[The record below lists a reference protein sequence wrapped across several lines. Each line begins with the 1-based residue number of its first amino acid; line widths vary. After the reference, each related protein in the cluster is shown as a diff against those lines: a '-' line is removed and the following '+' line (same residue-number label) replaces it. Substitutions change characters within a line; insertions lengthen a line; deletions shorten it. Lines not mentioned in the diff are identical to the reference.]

1 MRYYK
6 NDEGPY
12 CNCYFMLHCINI
24 PPTNIA
30 TLSILLHSPL
40 HTGKNDDEDTKPWW
54 PSQGRGSG
62 EWDSFHTVL
71 TEFYSVLWYSA
82 KDMHIDMH
90 IKWS

>member
-1 MRYYK
+1 
-6 NDEGPY
+6 
-12 CNCYFMLHCINI
+12 MLHCINI

-62 EWDSFHTVL
+62 ERDSFHTVL
-71 TEFYSVLWYSA
+71 SA
-82 KDMHIDMH
+82 LVQCQGYAYRYGPYQMELKQSL
-90 IKWS
+90 KY